1 MKVLVQSLI
10 FDVQISHWPPV
21 AAYIQLSSRVSK
33 WLVTNNCKVILPV
46 PSKKKNLQWKNAQ
59 PHNETVVRWCLMCKM
74 VKHSPFT
81 QTTHLL

>member
-21 AAYIQLSSRVSK
+21 AAYVQLSSRVSK

-46 PSKKKNLQWKNAQ
+46 PSKKKIYSGRMPSLIMK
-59 PHNETVVRWCLMCKM
+59 
-74 VKHSPFT
+74 
-81 QTTHLL
+81 LLYVGA